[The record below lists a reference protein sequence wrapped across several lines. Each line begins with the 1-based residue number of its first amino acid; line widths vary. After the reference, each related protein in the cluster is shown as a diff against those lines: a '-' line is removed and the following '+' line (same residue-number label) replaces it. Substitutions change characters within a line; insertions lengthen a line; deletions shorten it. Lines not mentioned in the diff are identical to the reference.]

1 MAQFRNL
8 NPLFVSNQI
17 IMLPRRALGAFARL
31 PSALRTAPTPF
42 RSLPALSSRTFTST
56 RSQRLA
62 TVADLDAI
70 DSVVVAPSAEMMGF
84 EVTQSASKTEGE
96 IDARPIYLDMQATTP
111 TDPRVLDAMLPF
123 MTNQYGNPHSKTH
136 AYGWETESAVEE
148 GRKVSLCVLL
158 LLGSLLI
165 RYNVL

>member
-1 MAQFRNL
+1 
-8 NPLFVSNQI
+8 
-17 IMLPRRALGAFARL
+17 MLPRRALGAFARL
-31 PSALRTAPTPF
+31 PAALRTAPKPF
-42 RSLPALSSRTFTST
+42 RSLPIQSARTFTST

-148 GRKVSLCVLL
+148 GRKVSFASVVVI
-158 LLGSLLI
+158 GSRTDSCD
-165 RYNVL
+165 RY